1 MKTLALTLLLLM
13 TAVAAWPQN
22 LPPPMN
28 QAELLRKI
36 QARRNGATNNP
47 ANPVRPAGAPTQ
59 PGPGGPGLPGGQ
71 PRVAVPT
78 PFANPAPDANAAD
91 SHEEMIAPGVINF
104 EGVDVNQVL
113 DVYAQLVNRTLLR
126 ATLPQASIILKT
138 QTPLT
143 KTEAIEALKA
153 VLALNNIAV
162 VDVGDKFVKVS
173 SVQDVNSE
181 GAPIDNTSTANLPEL
196 GSYVTH
202 IVQLRYVKPSE
213 MLPIIQPFAKL
224 QNSILPIDS
233 NGILVLRD
241 FAENVKRMLEMIDR
255 IDVSIPAEYIS
266 EVIPI
271 RYAQAEDI
279 ANALN
284 SLGGSGG
291 GGGVVNFGSS
301 TGGSTVNGFHGPNSG
316 GGMGG
321 GGGGAYGSQGG
332 YGSTSSSFGQNRT
345 TANGTPSSGS
355 SFQQRLNSIV
365 GKAGGGGDKDNIQV
379 FGQAKIIAD
388 SRSNSL
394 LIFAT
399 KGDMVRIKKVIDQLD
414 VLLAQVLIEAVIM
427 DVSLSKALSYGVSA
441 AQNPHSY
448 SPTSQIVGGGGM
460 NNGQPFANFLGSNAN
475 YFAQGTNVTSSL
487 GSGFSYFGNIGPSWD
502 VALAAAASDSSAS
515 VIQRPRIQTSQAKQA
530 TFFVGETVPYVT
542 SSYSGGGIYGN
553 NASYSQ
559 LSVGVELDVTPFIN
573 PDGLVVMD
581 INQEIDDIVSTTSDG
596 ALAPTTSKRTLSSEI
611 AVKDKDTII
620 LGGFIRSDQTK
631 SRSGV
636 PILEDIPLLG
646 NLFSQHNNTKDRQ
659 ELLVLMRPTVLT
671 NPDKAEAQTLQE
683 EKRLPGIDAAAAD
696 DAAYERQLIEAQ
708 RKADK
713 HRAAKTGFSD
723 SFYNEETNQTDGAK
737 PATTNQTDAA
747 KPVIVIPGPTDAQ
760 IKAQGALPEKM
771 NSLNSTN
778 TNGN

>member
-13 TAVAAWPQN
+13 AAVAAWPQN

-28 QAELLRKI
+28 QANQSDLLRRI

-47 ANPVRPAGAPTQ
+47 ANPVRPAGAPIQ
-59 PGPGGPGLPGGQ
+59 PGPGGPGAPGAQ
-71 PRVAVPT
+71 PRVAVPA
-78 PFANPAPDANAAD
+78 PFAKPAPDANAAD

-126 ATLPQASIILKT
+126 ATLPQASIVLKT

-143 KTEAIEALKA
+143 KAEAIQALKA

-162 VDVGDKFVKVS
+162 IDVGDKFVKVMS
-173 SVQDVNSE
+173 TADANAS
-181 GAPIDNTSTANLPEL
+181 GGPIDNSTTTNLPEL

-255 IDVSIPAEYIS
+255 IDVSVPAEYIS

-279 ANALN
+279 AGALN

-291 GGGVVNFGSS
+291 SGVVSFGSS

-316 GGMGG
+316 GGLGG
-321 GGGGAYGSQGG
+321 GSTGYGTQGG
-332 YGSTSSSFGQNRT
+332 YGSTSSFGQNRT

-355 SFQQRLNSIV
+355 SFQSRLNSII
-365 GKAGGGGDKDNIQV
+365 GKAGGGGSDKDNIQV

-399 KGDMVRIKKVIDQLD
+399 KGDMVRIKHVIDELD

-530 TFFVGETVPYVT
+530 TFFVGETVPYIT

-581 INQEIDDIVSTTSDG
+581 INQEIDDIVSSTASNGD
-596 ALAPTTSKRTLSSEI
+596 LAPTTSKRTLSSEI

-671 NPDKAEAQTLQE
+671 NPDKAESQTLQE
-683 EKRLPGIDAAAAD
+683 EKRLPGISSAASD
-696 DAAYERQLIEAQ
+696 DAAYERELIEAQ
-708 RKADK
+708 RKAEK
-713 HRAAKTGFSD
+713 HKAAKTGFSD
-723 SFYNEETNQTDGAK
+723 GFYNDETNQTDGAK
-737 PATTNQTDAA
+737 PAPT
-747 KPVIVIPGPTDAQ
+747 IPAPTDAQ
-760 IKAQGALPEKM
+760 LKAQAALQEEM
-771 NSLNSTN
+771 NNLNSSN

>member
-1 MKTLALTLLLLM
+1 MKTLTLTLLLLLV
-13 TAVAAWPQN
+13 AGAAWSQT

-28 QAELLRKI
+28 QADRADFLRRI

-47 ANPVRPAGAPTQ
+47 ANPTRPLGAPIQ
-59 PGPGGPGLPGGQ
+59 PGPGGPVSPNGPGGAAA
-71 PRVAVPT
+71 PGVAVPT
-78 PFANPAPDANAAD
+78 PFTNPNAAAPAAAPQ
-91 SHEEMIAPGVINF
+91 EEMIAPGTINF

-126 ATLPQASIILKT
+126 ATLPQASITLKT

-143 KTEAIEALKA
+143 RTEAIEALKS
-153 VLALNNIAV
+153 VLGMNNITLI
-162 VDVGDKFVKVS
+162 DVGDKFVKVS
-173 SVQDVNSE
+173 STQDAN
-181 GAPIDNTSTANLPEL
+181 GQGGPIDTSSTTNLPEL

-202 IVQLRYVKPSE
+202 VVQLRYVKPSE

-291 GGGVVNFGSS
+291 STVSFGSS
-301 TGGSTVNGFHGPNSG
+301 TGASTVSGLHGASSG
-316 GGMGG
+316 GFGGVGG
-321 GGGGAYGSQGG
+321 GAGGAYGSQGA
-332 YGSTSSSFGQNRT
+332 YGSSSSFGMGRP
-345 TANGTPSSGS
+345 TANGTPATGS
-355 SFQQRLNSIV
+355 SFQSRLNSII
-365 GKAGGGGDKDNIQV
+365 GKAGGAGGDKDNIQV

-399 KGDMVRIKKVIDQLD
+399 KGDLVRIKHVIDQLD

-427 DVSLSKALSYGVSA
+427 DVSLNKSLNYGVSA
-441 AQNPHSY
+441 AQNPKSY
-448 SPTSQIVGGGGM
+448 SPGSQIIGGGGY
-460 NNGQPFANFLGSNAN
+460 NNGQPFANFLNSSNAN
-475 YFAQGTNVTSSL
+475 YFAQGTNATSSL
-487 GSGFSYFGNIGPSWD
+487 ASGFSYFGNIGPNWD
-502 VALAAAASDSSAS
+502 VALQASASDNSVS

-530 TFFVGETVPYVT
+530 TFFVGETVPYIT
-542 SSYSGGGIYGN
+542 SSYSGGGVYGN

-581 INQEIDDIVSTTSDG
+581 INQEIDDIVSSTASNGD
-596 ALAPTTSKRTLSSEI
+596 LAPTTSKRTLNSEI

-620 LGGFIRSDQTK
+620 LGGFIRSDHTK
-631 SRSGV
+631 GRTGV

-646 NLFSQHNNTKDRQ
+646 TLFSNHTSSKDRQ
-659 ELLVLMRPTVLT
+659 ELLVLMRPTVLKT
-671 NPDKAEAQTLQE
+671 PDLAEVQTLQE
-683 EKRLPGIDAAAAD
+683 EKRLPGISGAASEDAAD
-696 DAAYERQLIEAQ
+696 ERAQIEAQ
-708 RKADK
+708 RKAEK
-713 HRAAKTGFSD
+713 HKAARTGFSD
-723 SFYNEETNQTDGAK
+723 GFYNDVTNQTDGAK
-737 PATTNQTDAA
+737 PATT
-747 KPVIVIPGPTDAQ
+747 IPAPTDNQ
-760 IKAQGALPEKM
+760 IKARAALQEKE
-771 NSLNSTN
+771 NSLDSAN